1 MSFNVNYAEA
11 YQKALANDYPHV
23 LQFGRLWSTENN
35 GKYKFVDAKT
45 IKIPKMTTTG
55 RVDGNRDS
63 IDYSLFKRN
72 HQNDYE
78 VKTLK
83 RHRTWTTLI
92 HPKDV
97 IESNMIMTITNAT
110 QTMNETQKIPE
121 LDCELIY
128 DVRQAFIE
136 AGGVPVTTALTQDNI
151 LSIFDDLMAKMD
163 EARVPKTGRIC
174 YVDTF
179 TKQLIDNAKEIV
191 RQNGDGSLQRAVSR
205 IGEVEVL
212 SVTTDVLKTNYNFAV
227 GAVPAEDAKQIHMF
241 IVHPSCLLPI
251 ASYDFVGVGEPKA
264 ETQGKSIYFEES
276 FEDFFILNE
285 RKNAIAF
292 VEDAEAIAG

>member
-11 YQKALANDYPHV
+11 YQNALANDYPHV

-35 GKYKFVDAKT
+35 GKYRFVDAKT
-45 IKIPKMTTTG
+45 IQIPKLSTTG
-55 RVDGNRDS
+55 RIDGNRDT
-63 IDYSLFKRN
+63 IDYTLFKRN
-72 HQNDYE
+72 HQNDWE
-78 VKTLK
+78 TKTLK
-83 RHRTWTTLI
+83 RHRIWTTLI

-97 IESNMIMTITNAT
+97 IESNMIMTIANAT
-110 QTMNETQKIPE
+110 KKMNEENKFVE
-121 LDCELIY
+121 LDCEMIY
-128 DVRQAFIE
+128 DIRTAFIE
-136 AGGVPVTTALTQDNI
+136 AGGVPVTTQLTQDNV
-151 LSIFDDLMAKMD
+151 LEVFDELMAKMD

-174 YVDTF
+174 YVDTY
-179 TKQLIDNAKEIV
+179 TKQKIDNAKEII

-212 SVTTDVLKTNYNFAV
+212 SVTTDVLKTNYDFTV
-227 GAVPAEDAKQIHMF
+227 GAVPAEDARQIHMF

-251 ASYDFVGVGEPKA
+251 TSYEFAGVGEPKA

-292 VEDAEAIAG
+292 VEDAEVAG